1 MAASCRPSVLPP
13 TSLPIQDR
21 LHVRAAEVTRL
32 DTTVRSNL
40 DQAEALI
47 PVVKA
52 LLVTHASHMVTSL
65 MADVRLLGS

>member
-1 MAASCRPSVLPP
+1 MNLPM
-13 TSLPIQDR
+13 QDR

-32 DTTVRSNL
+32 ATTVRSNL

-52 LLVTHASHMVTSL
+52 LFVTHASHMVTSL
-65 MADVRLLGS
+65 MANVRLLGS

>member
-1 MAASCRPSVLPP
+1 
-13 TSLPIQDR
+13 LPIQDR

-40 DQAEALI
+40 DQVEALP

-52 LLVTHASHMVTSL
+52 LLVTHASRMVTSL

>member
-1 MAASCRPSVLPP
+1 MSAKRFAPDEFLPM
-13 TSLPIQDR
+13 QDR
-21 LHVRAAEVTRL
+21 LRVRAAEVTRL
-32 DTTVRSNL
+32 ATTVRSNL

>member
-1 MAASCRPSVLPP
+1 VSAKRFAPDEFLPM
-13 TSLPIQDR
+13 QDR
-21 LHVRAAEVTRL
+21 LRVRAAEVTRL
-32 DTTVRSNL
+32 ATTVRSNL

-52 LLVTHASHMVTSL
+52 ILVTRASHMVTSL

>member
-1 MAASCRPSVLPP
+1 
-13 TSLPIQDR
+13 LPIQDR

-32 DTTVRSNL
+32 DATVRSNL

-52 LLVTHASHMVTSL
+52 LFVTHASHMDTSL
-65 MADVRLLGS
+65 VGDVWLLGN